1 MKFSYTLEINA
12 PRQKVVD
19 LFQNEDNLKYWQ
31 DGFDRIEQ
39 VSGTPR
45 EVGAKK
51 NMFYNQG
58 GRKMKLLETVISSN
72 LPDEFIGFYQHIHME
87 NTMTSRF
94 SEIKDGAAT
103 LYEAEIEYTKF
114 NKFGIKI
121 MAYLFPSMFKK
132 QGKKWFDQFKAFAE
146 KAS

>member
-19 LFQNEDNLKYWQ
+19 LFQNPDNLKHWQ
-31 DGFDRIEQ
+31 DGFEGIEE
-39 VSGTPR
+39 VSGSPGQTD
-45 EVGAKK
+45 AKK
-51 NMFYNQG
+51 KMFYKQG
-58 GRKMKLLETVISSN
+58 SRKMELLETVISNN

-94 SEIKDGAAT
+94 SEIKDGTAT

-121 MAYLFPSMFKK
+121 MAYLFPGMFRK

-146 KAS
+146 KE